1 MTGKPLSSE
10 FLAKN
15 VNRLRYA
22 LDHHNARCSGRAYAF
37 VLHPYDRRLIPFDE
51 LWGIP
56 LVEDAT
62 RKTKGFGISCSLH
75 DASTDE
81 HAPLDGP

>member
-15 VNRLRYA
+15 VNRLRHA
-22 LDHHNARCSGRAYAF
+22 LDHHNASCSGRAYAF
-37 VLHPYDRRLIPFDE
+37 VLQPYDRGLLPFDE
-51 LWGIP
+51 LWGVP

-62 RKTKGFGISCSLH
+62 RKTKGFGISCPLH
-75 DASTDE
+75 DASTDD
-81 HAPLDGP
+81 APPDGP